1 MLSSVFINLERSLIV
16 QLIFN
21 ACVTGRF
28 FLDRQTCAEYF
39 SEYYM
44 KMRRLLQSSSMIMVI
59 LRRVTASSLQGIKL
73 YRSIVEFV
81 IGCMFMTKA
90 AHGGTLM

>member
-1 MLSSVFINLERSLIV
+1 
-16 QLIFN
+16 
-21 ACVTGRF
+21 
-28 FLDRQTCAEYF
+28 
-39 SEYYM
+39 M
-44 KMRRLLQSSSMIMVI
+44 KRLLQSSSMIMGI
-59 LRRVTASSLQGIKL
+59 LGSVVASSLEGIKL